1 GPGDGHQPPLAP
13 GDGRPCGEQL
23 HAGDRRQPHRARE
36 RVRRRRPE
44 FLRPQLHQ
52 RRMGRSDRGVR
63 GRGKRGA
70 GRHARPCRRGQ
81 TPRQLGLLPRS
92 PAAALRTHLR
102 GHLSAPASP
111 GAPWRYLIALG
122 SNRRHP
128 RYGRPARVLAA
139 ALARL
144 AEEGVAI
151 EAAAPVL
158 TTDPIGPS
166 LRRYANSAAVIS
178 TRLEPEALLAL
189 GKRLEREFGRR
200 ARGQRWTSR
209 VLDLDLILWSGG
221 AWSAP
226 HLTVPH

>member
-1 GPGDGHQPPLAP
+1 
-13 GDGRPCGEQL
+13 
-23 HAGDRRQPHRARE
+23 GDRRQPHRARE

-102 GHLSAPASP
+102 GHLSAP
-111 GAPWRYLIALG
+111 GRYPIALV
-122 SNRRHP
+122 SDRRHP
-128 RYGRPARVLAA
+128 RYGGPARVLAA

-144 AEEGVAI
+144 AEEGVTI

-189 GKRLEREFGRR
+189 GKRL
-200 ARGQRWTSR
+200 
-209 VLDLDLILWSGG
+209 
-221 AWSAP
+221 
-226 HLTVPH
+226 